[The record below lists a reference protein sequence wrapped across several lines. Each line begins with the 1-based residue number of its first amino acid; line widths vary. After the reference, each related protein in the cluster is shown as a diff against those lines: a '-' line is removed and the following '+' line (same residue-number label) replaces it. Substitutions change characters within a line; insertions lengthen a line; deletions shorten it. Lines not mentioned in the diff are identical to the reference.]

1 MATIKFGIGLG
12 SGPGGIPDARTTMA
26 FFDKI
31 EEWSFDSLWL
41 SEHVVGRGPILDC
54 LTTIT
59 MFAARTR
66 RAKFGTSVLLPTLR
80 HPVLLAKQLAT
91 LDYLSEGRLLLA
103 FGVGS
108 EPADY
113 AACEVPTEQRGRR
126 LDEAMRIL
134 RLLWTQDHVTFSG
147 RCYHLENVT
156 LDPKPARP
164 GGPPIWIGGR
174 SEAAL
179 RRTAQVSDGWLAS
192 FVTPAEFQHDMDTI
206 LAYAAAA
213 GRAFERDEAGLILL
227 ACVAEPSSPAYER
240 AVRYA
245 EATRKR
251 PATEVLERSLIGP
264 AAWCVERL
272 HAYVAVGL
280 DKFVLRPL
288 CQPDELIDQLAVL
301 REHVV
306 PHFPVPALASR

>member
-1 MATIKFGIGLG
+1 MALIKFGVGLG
-12 SGPGGIPDARTTMA
+12 TGPGGVLDARTTVA

-31 EEWSFDSLWL
+31 EQWHFDSLWL
-41 SEHVVGRGPILDC
+41 SEHVVGAAPVLDC

-66 RAKFGTSVLLPTLR
+66 RAKIGTSVLLPTLR

-103 FGVGS
+103 LGIGS
-108 EPADY
+108 DPGDY

-126 LDEAMRIL
+126 LDEAMQLL
-134 RLLWTQDHVTFSG
+134 RLLWTQDHVSFHGHSY
-147 RCYHLENVT
+147 RVEDVT
-156 LDPKPARP
+156 LDPKPARR
-164 GGPPIWIGGR
+164 GGPPMWIGGR

-179 RRTAQVSDGWLAS
+179 RRTARLSDGWLAS
-192 FVTPAEFQHDMDTI
+192 FVTPAEFQSDVDKIM
-206 LAYAAAA
+206 AYAAAA
-213 GRAFERDEAGLILL
+213 GRAFERDETGAILIT
-227 ACVAEPSSPAYER
+227 CVAERGSRAYER
-240 AVRYA
+240 AASYL

-251 PATEVLERSLIGP
+251 PAADVLERSLVGP

-272 HAYVAVGL
+272 HEYIAAGL

-288 CQPDELIDQLAVL
+288 CPPEELIDQLALL
-301 REHVV
+301 REQVV
-306 PHFPVPALASR
+306 PHFPVPVPA